1 MEQGGESAIEASAKK
16 PGLAR
21 RIVAYPLTLAV
32 IEAFLLVLL
41 VGGISVVSRM
51 IDANSKGGLP
61 DAPTALIIAGA
72 VILAYKGFKRWLER
86 EPDREYAW
94 PGAAGELAAGLSIGF
109 ALFTLMAGSVWL
121 MGGLTIS
128 GVRGGIGDLWLWLGI
143 GIYSGVFEE
152 TLFRGVLLRQ
162 IEQVTGTW
170 IALALTAALFG
181 FIHLHNP
188 NSTLVA
194 GLAITMEAGILLGAA
209 YILTRRL
216 WLAIGI
222 HAAWNF
228 TQGWV
233 FSLPVS
239 GSTAPTGLLVT
250 SRQGPEWLTG
260 GAFGLEA
267 SLMAMLTATLA
278 GIAMLALAI
287 KRGRLVRPAWSRA
300 KAVASPGSAESGA

>member
-1 MEQGGESAIEASAKK
+1 MEQASGSAIEASAKK

-32 IEAFLLVLL
+32 IEAVLL
-41 VGGISVVSRM
+41 VAIVAGISILSRLLGS
-51 IDANSKGGLP
+51 NSRGGLP
-61 DAPTALIIAGA
+61 DLPTGLAIAAA

-86 EPDREYAW
+86 SPDQEFAW
-94 PGAAGELAAGLSIGF
+94 PGALGEFGAGLGIGF
-109 ALFTLMAGSVWL
+109 ALFTITAGSVWL
-121 MGGLTIS
+121 LGGLTIS
-128 GVRGGIGDLWLWLGI
+128 GVRGGIGDLWPWIGI

-162 IEQVTGTW
+162 IERMTGTW

-181 FIHLHNP
+181 FIHLRNP

-239 GSTAPTGLLVT
+239 GTTAPTGLLIT

-267 SLMAMLTATLA
+267 SLMATLMATLA

-287 KRGRLVRPAWSRA
+287 RRGRLVRPAWSRA
-300 KAVASPGSAESGA
+300 KAVASPGSVESEA